1 MLVLVSVGRGWIFS
15 LAVLI
20 PFQILL
26 GESSHSA
33 PSEDIDIPVFI
44 PCELTL
50 KSIAGGHDWSGEI
63 QLGIA
68 TPQNEKLKVTRIK
81 EVMGLQSRSHF
92 KVSDAKPLFK
102 EDLAFIQIDAEPRK
116 TQREGFAYRAVVYP
130 SYDPLSIR
138 ETFFVMEGKGA
149 RHREPMIISRENVE
163 LEQMDAV
170 TAMNEALFSLIPQG
184 ESTYWTVL
192 PVYGKSSPE
201 AALAYGL
208 ERFSHFDEIIHGPR
222 MLTEEEILQAAG
234 ENEEVRQKLQ
244 SLMLDF
250 RKVYSSQKLQS
261 GYFGAFSEKWFA
273 AKGSLTFETIKL
285 NRTSVFKVV
294 SIGPM
299 HYIYA
304 FIVDS
309 RAPQSTGKKQK

>member
-1 MLVLVSVGRGWIFS
+1 MLVLVGVGRGWIFS

-20 PFQILL
+20 PFQLL
-26 GESSHSA
+26 LAESPHSVS
-33 PSEDIDIPVFI
+33 SEEVDVPVFI

-81 EVMGLQSRSHF
+81 EVMGSQTRSHF
-92 KVSDAKPLFK
+92 KVSDAKPLFR
-102 EDLAFIQIDAEPRK
+102 EDLAFIQVDAEPRRTHK
-116 TQREGFAYRAVVYP
+116 EGFAYRAVVFP

-138 ETFFVMEGKGA
+138 ETFFVMEMEGA

-163 LEQMDAV
+163 LEQMDVV
-170 TAMNEALFSLIPQG
+170 TAMNEALFSLIPHG
-184 ESTYWTVL
+184 ESTYWAVL

-201 AALAYGL
+201 AALAYGI
-208 ERFSHFDEIIHGPR
+208 ERFSHFDEMIHGPR
-222 MLTEEEILQAAG
+222 MLTEEEIFQAAG
-234 ENEEVRQKLQ
+234 ENEELQQRLQ
-244 SLMLDF
+244 SLMRDF
-250 RKVYSSQKLQS
+250 RKVYSNQKLQS

-273 AKGSLTFETIKL
+273 AKGSFGFESIKL
-285 NRTSVFKVV
+285 NRTSLFKVV
-294 SIGPM
+294 SVGPM
-299 HYIYA
+299 TYIYA

-309 RAPQSTGKKQK
+309 RPPQSPMRKKK